1 MAELLEQESTWQV
14 PEHLDVLY
22 HKGCGG
28 VVETT
33 CQMAMPHSECSK
45 CGMVL
50 YFAKEIIKVKYKQEA
65 IIDGEKESNQ

>member
-1 MAELLEQESTWQV
+1 MVELLDDEPAWQI

-33 CQMAMPHSECSK
+33 CQMAMPHSECRK
-45 CGMVL
+45 CGLVL
-50 YFAKEIIKVKYKQEA
+50 YFAEEITKVKYKQEE
-65 IIDGEKESNQ
+65 IIDGGKESNQ